1 MQWIL
6 SVRYSN
12 RQTVADKAFDMT
24 HSAAAKQ
31 RRLGNK
37 KSIIDKQNILEEI
50 SKYAKIPVAQLDN
63 DDVKIIPTDVEERI
77 KSKVYGQDL
86 AVESVLDKVWVS
98 KAGLNKRDKTLGV
111 FVFTGPTGTGKT
123 ELAKQLAEANSMKLL
138 RYDMSEYQERHT
150 VARFIGAHPGY
161 VGYEDNNLGG
171 GLLIRDIERNPHAV
185 ILFDEIEKAHPRCFK
200 RSTKFNG

>member
-1 MQWIL
+1 
-6 SVRYSN
+6 
-12 RQTVADKAFDMT
+12 MT

-37 KSIIDKQNILEEI
+37 KIIIDKQNILEEI

-111 FVFTGPTGTGKT
+111 FVFLG
-123 ELAKQLAEANSMKLL
+123 LQAQVKQNLL
-138 RYDMSEYQERHT
+138 
-150 VARFIGAHPGY
+150 
-161 VGYEDNNLGG
+161 NNLQKQT
-171 GLLIRDIERNPHAV
+171 V
-185 ILFDEIEKAHPRCFK
+185 
-200 RSTKFNG
+200 